1 MPKSLDQSIG
11 LQTNRMQKKL
21 LRYLNRSLESYNIT
35 LEQWVVLSTL
45 AEQENINQKT
55 LSVKSG
61 KDPASLLRILDILER
76 KSLIKRGLDKLD
88 RRAFL
93 LQITPQGKNLSEKVA
108 PFIEEKFKGI
118 TSGIANSE
126 ILVFQQALK
135 KMDDN
140 LETLL
145 KNQKID

>member
-1 MPKSLDQSIG
+1 MPTNLDESIG

-55 LSVKSG
+55 LSLKSG

-76 KSLIKRGLDKLD
+76 KHLVKRGVDKLD

-93 LQITPQGKNLSEKVA
+93 LQITAQGKSLVENVA
-108 PFIEEKFKGI
+108 PFIEERFKEI
-118 TSGIANSE
+118 TADIPNDEVS
-126 ILVFQQALK
+126 VFKQVLK

-140 LETLL
+140 LEFLL
-145 KNQKID
+145 NH

>member
-1 MPKSLDQSIG
+1 MPTNLDESIG

-55 LSVKSG
+55 LSLKSG

-76 KSLIKRGLDKLD
+76 KYLVKRGVDKLD

-93 LQITPQGKNLSEKVA
+93 LQITAQGKSLVENVA
-108 PFIEEKFKGI
+108 PFIEEKFKEI
-118 TSGIANSE
+118 TADIPNDEVS
-126 ILVFQQALK
+126 VFKQVLK

-140 LETLL
+140 LEFLL
-145 KNQKID
+145 NH

>member
-1 MPKSLDQSIG
+1 MPTNLDESIG

-55 LSVKSG
+55 LSLKSG

-76 KSLIKRGLDKLD
+76 KYLVKRGVDKLD

-93 LQITPQGKNLSEKVA
+93 LQITAQGKSLVENVA
-108 PFIEEKFKGI
+108 PFIEEKFKEI
-118 TSGIANSE
+118 TADIPNDKVT
-126 ILVFQQALK
+126 IFKQVLK

-140 LETLL
+140 LEFLL
-145 KNQKID
+145 NH

>member
-1 MPKSLDQSIG
+1 MPTNLDESIG

-55 LSVKSG
+55 LSLKSG

-76 KSLIKRGLDKLD
+76 KYLVKRGVDKLD

-93 LQITPQGKNLSEKVA
+93 LQITAQGKSLVENVA
-108 PFIEEKFKGI
+108 PFIEERFKEI
-118 TSGIANSE
+118 TADIPNDEVS
-126 ILVFQQALK
+126 VFKQVLK

-140 LETLL
+140 LEFLL
-145 KNQKID
+145 NH

>member
-1 MPKSLDQSIG
+1 MPTNLDESIG

-55 LSVKSG
+55 LSLKSG

-76 KSLIKRGLDKLD
+76 KYLVKRGADKLD

-93 LQITPQGKNLSEKVA
+93 LQITAQGKSLVENVA
-108 PFIEEKFKGI
+108 PFIEEKFKEI
-118 TSGIANSE
+118 TADIPNDKVT
-126 ILVFQQALK
+126 IFKQVLK

-140 LETLL
+140 LEFLL
-145 KNQKID
+145 NH